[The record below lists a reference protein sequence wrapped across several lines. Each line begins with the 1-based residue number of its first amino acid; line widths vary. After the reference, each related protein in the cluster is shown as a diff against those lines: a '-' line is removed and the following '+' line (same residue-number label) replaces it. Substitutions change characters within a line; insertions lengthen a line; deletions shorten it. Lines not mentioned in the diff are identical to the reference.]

1 MQLTKRQNILK
12 YACYANNIS
21 MSVVGNLPPL
31 LFLTFRSLYGISYS
45 LLGLLVLINFSTQLL
60 VDTLFSVFSKKINIP
75 KLVRC
80 MPIFTIVGFLIYSAS
95 PLILPNNVFVGL
107 VIGTVIFSAGSGLA
121 EVLVSP
127 IIASLPSDNPDHEMS
142 KLHSIYAWGVVGTIG
157 FATLFLFVFGRTSWQ
172 LLPLIFMLIPIFSGI
187 LLLMTDIPSLKGDEK
202 SGKSTP
208 VIREKR
214 FWLCVL
220 GIFLG
225 GAAECTM
232 AQWCSGYIENA
243 LEIEKV
249 WGDIFG
255 AALFG
260 LMLGLGRTLYAKRG
274 NHIEK
279 VLFAGA
285 IGSTACYAIAAFSN
299 IPIIGLVACAATG
312 LCVSMLWPGSLIVVA
327 KYFPAGGVFI
337 YAAMAAG
344 GDFGASLSPQLTG
357 IITDAVSKSSFASS
371 LASKLGMSAEQIGMK
386 CGILTGLL
394 FSFIAVF
401 VYFAM
406 LKIEKKNKKSKS
418 ATEQLPV

>member
-1 MQLTKRQNILK
+1 MLLTKKQKLLK

-45 LLGLLVLINFSTQLL
+45 LLGLLVLINFSTQLI
-60 VDTLFSVFSKKINIP
+60 VDSLFSIFSKRINIE

-80 MPIFTIVGFLIYSAS
+80 MPLFTIVGFAIYSLS
-95 PLILPNNVFVGL
+95 PFIFGDSVFAGL
-107 VIGTVIFSAGSGLA
+107 LIGTVIFSAGSGLA

-127 IIASLPSDNPDHEMS
+127 IIASLPSENPDHEMS

-157 FATLFLFVFGRTSWQ
+157 FATLFLFLFGKSSWQ
-172 LLPLIFMLIPIFSGI
+172 ILPLIFATIPVLSII
-187 LLLMTDIPSLKGDEK
+187 LLFSTDIPKLNGDESSPK
-202 SGKSTP
+202 SAP

-214 FWLCVL
+214 FWLCVF

-243 LEIEKV
+243 LGIEKV

-260 LMLGLGRTLYAKRG
+260 LMLGLGRTLYANRG
-274 NHIEK
+274 KNIEK
-279 VLFAGA
+279 VLFLGA
-285 IGSTACYAIAAFSN
+285 IGSTLCYAVAAFSS
-299 IPIIGLVACAATG
+299 IPIIGLIACAMTG

-337 YAAMAAG
+337 YAMMAAG

-357 IITDAVSKSSFASS
+357 IITDSISASSFAQR
-371 LASKLGMSAEQIGMK
+371 LGETLGMTAEQVGMK
-386 CGILTGLL
+386 CGILTGLF
-394 FSFIAVF
+394 FSLIAVF
-401 VYFAM
+401 VYFTM
-406 LKIEKKNKKSKS
+406 IKISSKEKNK
-418 ATEQLPV
+418 QQ